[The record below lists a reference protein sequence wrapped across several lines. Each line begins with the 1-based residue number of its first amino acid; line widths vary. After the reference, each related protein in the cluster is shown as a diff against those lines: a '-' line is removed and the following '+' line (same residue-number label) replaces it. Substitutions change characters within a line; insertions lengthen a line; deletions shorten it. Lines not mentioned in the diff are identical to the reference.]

1 MNYGRL
7 LLAVLL
13 VSGCATGPQSKSATS
28 TSPNRS
34 LITQSEIDQSASMTA
49 YDMIRALRPHWL
61 NVRGVTSFR
70 GENPIILYVN
80 ETRVGSVARL
90 RDYAPRD
97 LREIR
102 FLDATQATQRFGTG
116 HRSGAI
122 MLYLR
127 SGSS

>member
-7 LLAVLL
+7 LLAVWL
-13 VSGCATGPQSKSATS
+13 VTGCATGQQTSGSA
-28 TSPNRS
+28 PADRNV
-34 LITQSEIDQSASMTA
+34 ITQQEIEAAQSLTA
-49 YDMIRALRPHWL
+49 YDMIRALRPRWL
-61 NVRGVTSFR
+61 SERGVTSLR
-70 GENPIILYVN
+70 TSNPIMVYVN
-80 ETRVGSVARL
+80 ENRVGTVDRL

-97 LREIR
+97 LREAR

-127 SGSS
+127 SGDS

>member
-7 LLAVLL
+7 LLAVWL
-13 VSGCATGPQSKSATS
+13 VTGCASGQQNQS
-28 TSPNRS
+28 SPPSDRN
-34 LITQSEIDQSASMTA
+34 LLTQQEIDQSASMTA

-61 NVRGVTSFR
+61 SQRGVSSLRTA
-70 GENPIILYVN
+70 NPTMLYVN
-80 ETRVGSVARL
+80 ETRVGSMERL

-97 LREIR
+97 LREVR
-102 FLDATQATQRFGTG
+102 FLDASQATQRFGTG

-127 SGSS
+127 SGGS

>member
-7 LLAVLL
+7 LLAVMLIT
-13 VSGCATGPQSKSATS
+13 GCATGQQTSQTAAPDRNVIAQQEIEASQS
-28 TSPNRS
+28 
-34 LITQSEIDQSASMTA
+34 LTA
-49 YDMIRALRPHWL
+49 YDMIRSLRPRWL
-61 NVRGVTSFR
+61 SERGVSSLRTS
-70 GENPIILYVN
+70 NPIMLYVN
-80 ETRVGSVARL
+80 ESRVGTVDRL

-97 LREIR
+97 LREAR

-127 SGSS
+127 SGGS

>member
-7 LLAVLL
+7 LLAVCLFT
-13 VSGCATGPQSKSATS
+13 GCATGGQQTSGSAS
-28 TSPNRS
+28 ADRNV
-34 LITQSEIDQSASMTA
+34 ITQQEIDAAQSLTA
-49 YDMIRALRPHWL
+49 YDMIRALRPRWL
-61 NVRGVTSFR
+61 SERGVTSLR
-70 GENPIILYVN
+70 SSNPVMVYVN
-80 ETRVGSVARL
+80 ENRVGTVERL

-97 LREIR
+97 LHEAR

-127 SGSS
+127 SGGS

>member
-7 LLAVLL
+7 LLAVWL
-13 VSGCATGPQSKSATS
+13 VTGCATGQQTSHTTPADRNVLTQQEIEQS
-28 TSPNRS
+28 
-34 LITQSEIDQSASMTA
+34 QSMTA
-49 YDMIRALRPHWL
+49 YDMISALRPRWL
-61 NVRGVTSFR
+61 SERGVSSLR
-70 GENPIILYVN
+70 SNNPVMLYVN
-80 ETRVGSVARL
+80 ENRVGTIERL

-97 LREIR
+97 LREVR